1 VYGNYENALV
11 FANLRQKAKTAQNER
26 EELPSQLEKLRAEK
40 LNDEHTRSSV
50 SREYW
55 AIPPETRQQL
65 RLLAE
70 GHIQK
75 THIPTMAGSIEV
87 AVVNMWK
94 RAQDEQ
100 RRRGDIPVRN

>member
-1 VYGNYENALV
+1 MWAVLLCVAFVAIVWLAQVLAELRHRAETAEN
-11 FANLRQKAKTAQNER
+11 
-26 EELPSQLEKLRAEK
+26 ELGRLRAEK

-55 AIPPETRQQL
+55 SIPRETRQQL

-70 GHIQK
+70 EHIQR

-94 RAQDEQ
+94 RKH
-100 RRRGDIPVRN
+100 G